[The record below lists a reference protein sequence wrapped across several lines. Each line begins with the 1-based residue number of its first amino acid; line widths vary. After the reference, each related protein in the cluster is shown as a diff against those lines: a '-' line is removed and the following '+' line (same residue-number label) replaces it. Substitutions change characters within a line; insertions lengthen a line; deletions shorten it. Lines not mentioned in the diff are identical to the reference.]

1 MLHRNIDDRAAES
14 IDRVDG
20 AARSGRHAPPLLTP
34 CSNCVTL
41 VYRVAK
47 SRRDTRARPR
57 GEDIV
62 VDVNSIIIMLIVG
75 AIAGWLAGQIVRGFG
90 FGLLWNI
97 ILGIVGAFIGVWLLR
112 QLGFMPFSGFIG
124 SIVNAVIGAV
134 VLLVIVGF
142 IRR

>member
-1 MLHRNIDDRAAES
+1 
-14 IDRVDG
+14 
-20 AARSGRHAPPLLTP
+20 
-34 CSNCVTL
+34 
-41 VYRVAK
+41 
-47 SRRDTRARPR
+47 
-57 GEDIV
+57 V

-112 QLGFMPFSGFIG
+112 QLGFLPFSGFIG

-134 VLLVIVGF
+134 ILLVIVGF
-142 IRR
+142 IKR